1 MSEISPLSQ
10 STAPLKTLSDRR
22 VADGSA
28 SAPSSTRSGDSVE
41 VSASAQLLARL
52 AALPDVRHDL
62 VSRVK
67 GEIAAGTYE
76 TNDKLSAAVESL
88 FNDLQ

>member
-10 STAPLKTLSDRR
+10 STAPLQTVSDRR
-22 VADGSA
+22 VADTA
-28 SAPSSTRSGDSVE
+28 APTGSTRSGDSVE
-41 VSASAQLLARL
+41 VSANAQLLARL

-76 TNDKLSAAVESL
+76 TDAKLNTAVDSL
-88 FNDLQ
+88 FNDLS